1 MEIYSVP
8 CLVDAKG
15 EYTKKLVR
23 HLKKTY
29 MASILKI
36 YDESKENC
44 LNYHEDD
51 KILITFQEMLSE
63 IVDWD
68 DNKKTE
74 FMDDII
80 SSSKCDWLE
89 DLVTA
94 VFILH
99 TKILA
104 TIRSENPPKKVN
116 INIPEIKDFLHQC
129 FIEIAREIWKHAYL
143 FQETS
148 DSCLYQQNY
157 NKCEELICNSIGETI
172 RDMLPV
178 KEMLRDHLNTF
189 DNEFLMED
197 DENDN
202 TIDDTI
208 DNTIDDMMDNEISIN
223 KEEPIENTFENIKKN
238 APPLLVLDSSS
249 LQTRIKPGCMASSH
263 NATPDIPN
271 SEQYQT
277 GNNEEFNTSG
287 HKQCKLISTES
298 SMNSKPELSLSCA
311 SNIVPQQIKEV
322 NIDDSKTLT
331 NIDLNSLKNDDIV
344 NINFDDENMLT
355 KLQSFGDNAP
365 DFEQC

>member
-8 CLVDAKG
+8 CLVDAKSD
-15 EYTKKLVR
+15 YTKKLIR
-23 HLKKTY
+23 HLKKSY

-36 YDESKENC
+36 YEEAKENC

-51 KILITFQEMLSE
+51 KILITFQEMLSD

-74 FMDDII
+74 FMDEII
-80 SSSKCDWLE
+80 SSTKCDWLE

-157 NKCEELICNSIGETI
+157 NKCEELICNSIGETV

-189 DNEFLMED
+189 DSELLEETED
-197 DENDN
+197 NDETDN
-202 TIDDTI
+202 LD
-208 DNTIDDMMDNEISIN
+208 EKISII
-223 KEEPIENTFENIKKN
+223 KDEPMKKSFENIEKN
-238 APPLLVLDSSS
+238 ALASAVLNNTLIAPISESKLAKKHTDDADDNNKNDIMDS
-249 LQTRIKPGCMASSH
+249 T
-263 NATPDIPN
+263 T
-271 SEQYQT
+271 
-277 GNNEEFNTSG
+277 
-287 HKQCKLISTES
+287 CKLISTES
-298 SMNSKPELSLSCA
+298 SKDSKPEVSLFCT
-311 SNIVPQQIKEV
+311 SNSSPSQQIKEV
-322 NIDDSKTLT
+322 NIDDSKTLM
-331 NIDLNSLKNDDIV
+331 NIDLDSLNNNDVV
-344 NINFDDENMLT
+344 NVDFNDGNMLN
-355 KLQSFGDNAP
+355 KLQSLGD
-365 DFEQC
+365 DVTEFEQC

>member
-15 EYTKKLVR
+15 EYTKKLIR

-44 LNYHEDD
+44 LNYHEDE

-148 DSCLYQQNY
+148 DSCVYQQNY

-189 DNEFLMED
+189 DSEFLMED
-197 DENDN
+197 DE
-202 TIDDTI
+202 I
-208 DNTIDDMMDNEISIN
+208 DNKIDDMIDNEISIN
-223 KEEPIENTFENIKKN
+223 REEPIENIKKN
-238 APPLLVLDSSS
+238 APPVVVFDSSS
-249 LQTRIKPGCMASSH
+249 LQTHIKPVCMESS
-263 NATPDIPN
+263 NEVSPDIPN
-271 SEQYQT
+271 SDHYLAR
-277 GNNEEFNTSG
+277 NNVRFNTSDAN
-287 HKQCKLISTES
+287 QCKLIPIES

-311 SNIVPQQIKEV
+311 SNILPQIKEV

-344 NINFDDENMLT
+344 NINFDDDTMLN